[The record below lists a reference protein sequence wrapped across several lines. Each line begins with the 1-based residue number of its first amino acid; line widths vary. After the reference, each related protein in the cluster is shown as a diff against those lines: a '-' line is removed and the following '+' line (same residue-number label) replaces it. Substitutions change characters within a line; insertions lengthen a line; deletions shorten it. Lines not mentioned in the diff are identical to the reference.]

1 MLKRPHYI
9 ALGLIVVLTLTISN
23 LPARTRARL
32 KAGIGSVFLPL
43 FGLAGSSHRLAD
55 RAETAARTRT
65 DLVREN
71 AELKVE
77 NQELRLKVG
86 RAEELDRE
94 NVKFRQLLGW
104 QQQTHLK
111 AKLARVV
118 AFDPANWWNSL
129 QIDLGQRDGLRE
141 NMAVLSADGCL
152 AGRVSLVG
160 LTRSQ
165 VVLLGDPNCKVPAL
179 VENETR
185 DQGVI
190 IGVPRALGRSFVKL
204 SYLSSNVS
212 LKPGQNVVTS
222 GYSAIFPKNILIG
235 KIVDWSKADDGL
247 AIEANVKLAANLD
260 ALEEVW
266 IMTTP

>member
-23 LPARTRARL
+23 LPTRTRARL

-71 AELKVE
+71 ADLKVE
-77 NQELRLKVG
+77 NQELRLKIG
-86 RAEELDRE
+86 RAEELERE

-141 NMAVLSADGCL
+141 NMAVLSADGSL

-185 DQGVI
+185 DQGVVV
-190 IGVPRALGRSFVKL
+190 GAPRIGRSFVKL
-204 SYLSSNVS
+204 NYLSSNVN
-212 LKPGQNVVTS
+212 LKPGQTVVTS
-222 GYSAIFPKNILIG
+222 GYSAIYAKNILIG
-235 KIVDWSKADDGL
+235 KIVDWNKADDGL
-247 AIEANVKLAANLD
+247 SIEANVKLAANLD

-266 IMTTP
+266 ILTTP